1 MGRLLLIDVAGAI
14 VCIGVW
20 YVAFARYNRRKGAA
34 TLRWVQ
40 VACRGRGKIVES
52 RWSGSSRLCARFQ
65 FPSRWFENARLTL
78 NLRPR
83 PLPIQW
89 FLSHW
94 RNQKETLTFEADLDC
109 PPVFHLDVMNHR
121 WSGHSNANKRIGSR
135 KWEIS
140 RPGPIV
146 LTTRAEWTQE
156 LSPVVN
162 ALIASR
168 EQNFLKVNFRPD
180 SPNFSATIDLASLN
194 DPETASG
201 FFSVLRELAAG
212 ASARQL

>member
-14 VCIGVW
+14 VSIGIW
-20 YVAFARYNRRKGAA
+20 YLAFARYNRRKGAA
-34 TLRWVQ
+34 ALRWVQ
-40 VACRGRGKIVES
+40 VACRGRGKVVDS
-52 RWSGSSRLCARFQ
+52 RWSGSSRLQARFQ

-83 PLPIQW
+83 PLPVQW
-89 FLSHW
+89 LMSFW

-109 PPVFHLDVMNHR
+109 PPAFHLDVMHHR
-121 WSGHSNANKRIGSR
+121 WSGHSNRKRSR
-135 KWEIS
+135 STAWEFT

-146 LTTRAEWTQE
+146 LTTRADWTQE
-156 LSPVVN
+156 MSPIVN

-168 EQNFLKVNFRPD
+168 EQNFLKVRFRPD
-180 SPNFSATIDLASLN
+180 SPNFSATIDLAALN
-194 DPETASG
+194 DPESAAG

>member
-14 VCIGVW
+14 VSIGIW
-20 YVAFARYNRRKGAA
+20 YLVFARYNRRKGAVA
-34 TLRWVQ
+34 LRWVQ
-40 VACRGRGKIVES
+40 IACRGRGKIVES
-52 RWSGSSRLCARFQ
+52 RWAGNSKLQARFQ

-78 NLRPR
+78 SLRPR
-83 PLPIQW
+83 PLPVQW

-109 PPVFHLDVMNHR
+109 PPAFRLEVMNHR
-121 WSGHSNANKRIGSR
+121 WCGHSNGKRNPSR
-135 KWEIS
+135 SWEIS

-162 ALIASR
+162 ALMASR
-168 EQNFLKVNFRPD
+168 EQNFLKVDFRPD
-180 SPNFSATIDLASLN
+180 SPNFSATIDLAALN
-194 DPETASG
+194 DPESASG